1 MSNHCRVAT
10 EASGAP
16 GVVAAMG
23 KNILVIEDNPGLVA
37 NLFGYLEPRAF
48 VLDVALDG
56 QAGLDLALRESYD
69 AIVLDWM
76 LPGMD
81 GPAVVRKLRDAGS
94 TVPVLMLTAR
104 YELDDKISG
113 FRAGADDYLTKPF
126 ALAEL
131 EVRLESLIARS
142 HGRRQILQVSD
153 LEFNVATREAR
164 RGGARLQLYTAIT
177 HLLEALLKASPAVV
191 QRGVLERAIWG
202 DSVPDR
208 DLLRAH
214 MYELRKRVDGP
225 FPVKLIRTVTKLGY
239 CIATPLDPDP

>member
-1 MSNHCRVAT
+1 MPVGRNV
-10 EASGAP
+10 
-16 GVVAAMG
+16 
-23 KNILVIEDNPGLVA
+23 LVIEDNPGLVA

-56 QAGLDLALRESYD
+56 EAGLDLALRESYD

-113 FRAGADDYLTKPF
+113 FHAGADDYLTKPF

-142 HGRRQILQVSD
+142 HGRRQILQVGD
-153 LEFNVATREAR
+153 LQFNVATREAQR
-164 RGGARLQLYTAIT
+164 AGVKLQLYTAIT
-177 HLLEALLKASPAVV
+177 NLLQALLKASPAVV
-191 QRGVLERAIWG
+191 QRGALESAIWG

-239 CIATPLDPDP
+239 RIATPLDLDP